1 MLLLNSLMKRFV
13 KVGTFTI
20 IDVEGKHHVYKGV
33 PGPEVAIRL
42 KDRKLYWTLFL
53 HPELHAGE
61 AYMDGT
67 LTIEQ
72 GTLRDFLMFAE
83 LNGDNLRTHPLQNFL
98 HSGLKRIRRFHQRN
112 DSKSARK
119 HVHHH
124 YDLSNEL
131 YKLFLDKDL
140 HYSCAYFTKPG
151 DTIETAQQNKLRHI
165 AAKLDLKPGQRVLDI
180 GSGWGGMALY
190 LAAVADV
197 EVVGITLSTEQQA
210 LATQRAKER
219 GLEKRVRFELMD
231 YRDIKD
237 TFDRIV
243 SVGMFEHVGIVHYDE
258 FFMKVRDLLKPDGVA
273 LLHSIGRRS
282 GPGTTGTWMRKYIF
296 PGGYS
301 PALSEALASVERS
314 RLWVTDIEVLR
325 LHYAK
330 TLRAWEERFQANR
343 PKIAAL
349 MDERFCRMWE
359 FYLIVSE
366 MGFSHG
372 GLMVF
377 QMQLAKDRHTLPI
390 TRDYMGKAEASLK
403 AR

>member
-1 MLLLNSLMKRFV
+1 MRLLASLMRRFV
-13 KVGTFTI
+13 KVGTLTI
-20 IDVEGKHHVYKGV
+20 IDVEGKPHVFKGA
-33 PGPEVAIRL
+33 PGPSVTVRL
-42 KDRKLYWTLFL
+42 KDRKLYRTLFL
-53 HPELHAGE
+53 NPELHAGE

-72 GTLRDFLMFAE
+72 GSLRDFLLFAE
-83 LNGDNLRTHPLQNFL
+83 LNGDNLRKHPLQNFL
-98 HSGLKRIRRFHQRN
+98 QKSLKQLRRFHQRN
-112 DSKSARK
+112 DPESART

-140 HYSCAYFTKPG
+140 NYSCAYFTKPD
-151 DTIETAQQNKLRHI
+151 DTIEIAQQNKLRHI

-190 LAAVADV
+190 LAAAADV
-197 EVVGITLSTEQQA
+197 EVVGVTLSTEQHA

-231 YRDIKD
+231 YRDVKD

-258 FFMKVRDLLKPDGVA
+258 FFAKVHDLLKPDGVA
-273 LLHSIGRRS
+273 LLHSIGRKS
-282 GPGTTGTWMRKYIF
+282 GPGTTGAWMRKYIF

-301 PALSEALASVERS
+301 PALSEALPSVERS
-314 RLWVTDIEVLR
+314 KLWVTDIEILR

-343 PKIAAL
+343 AQITTL

-377 QMQLAKDRHTLPI
+377 QMQLAKDRHALPI
-390 TRDYMGKAEASLK
+390 TRDYMGKVEASLK
-403 AR
+403 AK